1 MARISRAQYE
11 ANKQK
16 LDDHIWELFKTEGW
30 EAVTY
35 SRLAKFMCTR
45 KSTIQGYYP
54 SSAHF
59 LEGIEGRGFPE
70 MLPLL
75 DMSSPEAFL
84 DSFAQGIKL
93 PLFKN
98 VFELFVL
105 DGVQG
110 ISGSHAKKISTNM
123 KTMGKHYF
131 GMDEQEAE
139 HMYKMII
146 GTALSSIIESN
157 SI

>member
-1 MARISRAQYE
+1 
-11 ANKQK
+11 
-16 LDDHIWELFKTEGW
+16 
-30 EAVTY
+30 
-35 SRLAKFMCTR
+35 
-45 KSTIQGYYP
+45 
-54 SSAHF
+54 
-59 LEGIEGRGFPE
+59 